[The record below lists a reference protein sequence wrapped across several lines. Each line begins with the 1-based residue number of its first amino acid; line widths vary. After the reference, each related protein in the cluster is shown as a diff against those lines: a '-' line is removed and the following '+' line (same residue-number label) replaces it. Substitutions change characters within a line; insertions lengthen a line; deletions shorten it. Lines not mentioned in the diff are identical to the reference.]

1 MITITN
7 LSNSFL
13 VDTDGVKYQFPR
25 GSVIAI
31 KSDKS
36 DTVDLKGTA
45 TRKTVL
51 SIDSKDT
58 SYADADELLAALE
71 EMQ

>member
-1 MITITN
+1 MINIIN
-7 LSNSFL
+7 LSNSFII
-13 VDTDGVKYQFPR
+13 DAEGVKYQFPR

-31 KSDKS
+31 KSDAS

-45 TRKTVL
+45 TRKTVI
-51 SIDSKDT
+51 SIDAKAT

-71 EMQ
+71 SMQ

>member
-31 KSDKS
+31 RSDAS

-58 SYADADELLAALE
+58 SYSDADELLAALE
-71 EMQ
+71 SMQ

>member
-7 LSNSFL
+7 LSNSFI
-13 VDTDGVKYQFPR
+13 VDAEGVKYQFPK
-25 GSVIAI
+25 GSIIAI
-31 KSDKS
+31 RSDAS

-51 SIDSKDT
+51 SIDAKKT
-58 SYADADELLAALE
+58 QYADADELLAAIE
-71 EMQ
+71 QIQ

>member
-7 LSNSFL
+7 FSNSFL
-13 VDTDGVKYQFPR
+13 VGVDEVKYQFPK

-36 DTVDLKGTA
+36 ETVDLKGTA

-58 SYADADELLAALE
+58 QYADADELLAALE
-71 EMQ
+71 SMQ

>member
-13 VDTDGVKYQFPR
+13 VGVDEVKYQFPK

-31 KSDKS
+31 RSDKS

-58 SYADADELLAALE
+58 SYGNADELLAALE
-71 EMQ
+71 GMQ

>member
-31 KSDKS
+31 RSDKS
-36 DTVDLKGTA
+36 DTVDLKGTG

-58 SYADADELLAALE
+58 SYANADELLAAIE
-71 EMQ
+71 EIQ

>member
-31 KSDKS
+31 RSDKS

-71 EMQ
+71 SMQ

>member
-1 MITITN
+1 MINISN
-7 LSNSFL
+7 LSDSFL
-13 VDTDGVKYQFPR
+13 VDTDVAKYQFPR

-58 SYADADELLAALE
+58 SYGNADELLAALE